1 MNFLNNPKVAHST
14 LIQKR
19 NFLASKGL
27 SDKEIQQAFEKVGIF
42 EKMSDFD
49 DNKDETRVNITQ
61 PMNYKH
67 QMTTFEKIKD
77 IISSAAL
84 ISGIAYG
91 IYVFYKVQ
99 SSNSQNLFGLWTI
112 FPFHRNSSPRFYS
125 AVARRVIRLM
135 SSQRQQRL

>member
-27 SDKEIQQAFEKVGIF
+27 SEEEIQRAFEKVGIF
-42 EKMSDFD
+42 AKMSDGN
-49 DNKDETRVNITQ
+49 DNKDETRINIAQ
-61 PMNYKH
+61 PINYRH
-67 QMTTFEKIKD
+67 QMSTFEKIKD

-91 IYVFYKVQ
+91 IYIFYKVEIK
-99 SSNSQNLFGLWTI
+99 SSKISLDFE
-112 FPFHRNSSPRFYS
+112 PFFLS
-125 AVARRVIRLM
+125 
-135 SSQRQQRL
+135 RQ